1 MTTFFPPAPAS
12 ARFSSL
18 FTVSRRRLT
27 AAALMLACAQ
37 GAALA
42 QDFPTKPVRLVVP
55 FAAGGTMDVFGRLVG
70 GEMAKALGQTVVI
83 ENIPGAGGV
92 IASSNVVRSAPD
104 GYSLCFCAT
113 GSTVILPLM
122 DPKLPY
128 KVPQDLLPVGH
139 VLRIEQTILVNAEKG
154 ATSLQALVKRAKTNP
169 GHMFYGTPGNGTSN
183 HLAGELFKIAAGIDV
198 VTLHYKGES
207 PSLIDLFAGQI
218 DYIVGSVSFA
228 DPHVKSGKLR
238 VLALTGPSRLPI
250 YPDVP
255 TIAESGYPG
264 YEATTHVGLHV
275 PRGTPRERIEKLNA
289 ALNTALKS
297 KELQDRMTASGVSPM
312 GGTPEAYA
320 AFLRKESDKW
330 GKVIKQ
336 AGIKLE

>member
-1 MTTFFPPAPAS
+1 MKTRTH
-12 ARFSSL
+12 FSSP
-18 FTVSRRRLT
+18 SRLR
-27 AAALMLACAQ
+27 AAAGWRLAL
-37 GAALA
+37 GAVLSLALGGMA
-42 QDFPTKPVRLVVP
+42 AAETFPSKPVRLVVP

-83 ENIPGAGGV
+83 DNIPGAGGV
-92 IASSNVVRSAPD
+92 IAATNVVRSAPD
-104 GYSLCFCAT
+104 GYSMCFCAN
-113 GSTVILPLM
+113 GSTAILPMM

-128 KVPQDLLPVGH
+128 KVPQDLVPVGH
-139 VLRIEQTILVNAEKG
+139 VLRIEQTILANAEKG
-154 ATSLQALVKRAKTNP
+154 PATLKELIAKAKAKP
-169 GHMFYGTPGNGTSN
+169 GGVFYGTPGNGTSN

-198 VTLHYKGES
+198 TTVHYKGES

-238 VLALTGPSRLPI
+238 ILALTGPSRLATFPT
-250 YPDVP
+250 VP
-255 TIAESGYPG
+255 TIAEQGFPG
-264 YEATTHVGLHV
+264 YEATTQVGLHV
-275 PRGTPRERIEKLNA
+275 AKGTPRDRINKLNE

-297 KELQDRMTASGVSPM
+297 KELQERMLASGVTPV
-312 GGTPEAYA
+312 GGTPEAYT
-320 AFLRKESDKW
+320 AFLAQESDKW